1 MTLKSSYINHLNKIN
16 FIKVIFYMD
25 KKEEFKVFLKNNP
38 DLINYIK
45 ENNGS
50 IQKLYEVYDVYGD
63 NKEVWDKYK
72 KESRSIDLNNLKD
85 IVKNIDAAFVEI
97 KKAFKSPSQ
106 TFIEQWGTKEANY
119 KEDLSI
125 GEDDIRFLQD
135 VNTSQKNLGYAPNEV
150 GKISRNKGILSTLNT
165 LFLE

>member
-1 MTLKSSYINHLNKIN
+1 
-16 FIKVIFYMD
+16 MD

-85 IVKNIDAAFVEI
+85 IVKNIDVNSIKGHIDSAQKVVDLVKELTSKVGNNYSKI
-97 KKAFKSPSQ
+97 KKPLSPKN
-106 TFIEQWGTKEANY
+106 IEG
-119 KEDLSI
+119 LF
-125 GEDDIRFLQD
+125 DD
-135 VNTSQKNLGYAPNEV
+135 
-150 GKISRNKGILSTLNT
+150 
-165 LFLE
+165 

>member
-1 MTLKSSYINHLNKIN
+1 
-16 FIKVIFYMD
+16 MD

-45 ENNGS
+45 ENNDF

-85 IVKNIDAAFVEI
+85 IVKNIDVNSIKGHIDSAQKVVDLVKELTSKVGNNYNKI
-97 KKAFKSPSQ
+97 KKPLSPKN
-106 TFIEQWGTKEANY
+106 IEG
-119 KEDLSI
+119 LF
-125 GEDDIRFLQD
+125 DD
-135 VNTSQKNLGYAPNEV
+135 
-150 GKISRNKGILSTLNT
+150 
-165 LFLE
+165 